1 MKPIGVCNLLRTSP
15 VSKSMK
21 RVKVIRKKIRQV
33 IYRTNYKTETIVGC
47 TIQRTKK
54 KVAFVFFI
62 NGKLSN
68 IYDVPIDSKGQ
79 IELGGKLYKATRAT
93 LKPLLSYAYLTFL
106 VDRGSNGNDY
116 IIKTDSALARDFF
129 KDIKQTVYYSKEYK
143 FPKVLK

>member
-1 MKPIGVCNLLRTSP
+1 MRPIDVCNLFETSP
-15 VSKSMK
+15 VSNCMK
-21 RVKVIRKKIRQV
+21 RVKVIRKKIRRV
-33 IYRTNYKTETIVGC
+33 IYRMNYKTETIVGC

-54 KVAFVFFI
+54 KIAFVFFI
-62 NGKLSN
+62 NGKLAN

-79 IELGGKLYKATRAT
+79 IELGGKLYKSTRTT

-129 KDIKQTVYYSKEYK
+129 KEINQPVYYSKKYK
-143 FPKVLK
+143 FTKVLK